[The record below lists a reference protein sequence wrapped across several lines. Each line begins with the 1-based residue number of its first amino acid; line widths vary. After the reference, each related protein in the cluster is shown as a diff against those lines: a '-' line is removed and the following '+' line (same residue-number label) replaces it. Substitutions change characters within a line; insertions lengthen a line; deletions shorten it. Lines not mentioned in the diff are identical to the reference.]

1 MYQDYIITAIFLL
14 IVALVIG
21 GLTIRRYNIP
31 YLYFLGG
38 TLIGATF
45 FRSRLDRKCRC
56 FLSLSVVPSLVISGG
71 SWTLWIVLYHKER
84 RDKWHL
90 IHYLPMFIGY
100 IILIVHLAGF
110 NDHFYET
117 VQLARD
123 LKWAGTEIFWPL
135 SDKWILLAYPFHVLL
150 YIIISVN
157 KLNKIKARVP
167 FYVLPVFQAVF
178 LIPYLDIIYNF
189 VEHDFLFFASG
200 ETLRYIM
207 FGNVFLIFWDVVNIR
222 PRMQKEKEAEIKA
235 YEAEK
240 EAARQAALIQ
250 DAPKEIYPNAGKV
263 ANTDIVF
270 YIEALIQG
278 DEEFPFNKHSKKPI
292 SSSTVPSKTPTGKH
306 SFLPPVPISVSLKNM
321 RASTA
326 HSDLWRKG
334 ISKIKASKPSPKPWV
349 IPQERP
355 SICPLSRLW
364 GILTNRSVTIANLAY
379 GKFGSIR

>member
-45 FRSRLDRKCRC
+45 FIDPVLIGNATVS
-56 FLSLSVVPSLVISGG
+56 FLYPWFLPLLFLVGPGLYG
-71 SWTLWIVLYHKER
+71 SFCTIQER

-100 IILIVHLAGF
+100 IILIIHIAGF

-150 YIIISVN
+150 YIIVSVN
-157 KLNKIKARVP
+157 KLNVMKARVP

-178 LIPYLDIIYNF
+178 LVPYLDIIYNF
-189 VEHDFLFFASG
+189 VEHGFLFFASG

-222 PRMQKEKEAEIKA
+222 PRMQKEKEDEIKA

-240 EAARQAALIQ
+240 EAERQAALVQ
-250 DAPKEIYPNAGKV
+250 ETLKEIYPNAGKITNRDFV
-263 ANTDIVF
+263 L
-270 YIEALIQG
+270 YIDELIQG
-278 DEEFPFNKHSKKPI
+278 NEELPFNKHSKKANFIKKSPFKSTEWDNFFFNTSTNFGFFKKFI
-292 SSSTVPSKTPTGKH
+292 RIQRAIGLIKEGCLENDSVEILAKTVGYSSRAPFYIAFEQIIGK
-306 SFLPPVPISVSLKNM
+306 SLTDY
-321 RASTA
+321 RE
-326 HSDLWRKG
+326 DG
-334 ISKIKASKPSPKPWV
+334 
-349 IPQERP
+349 EE
-355 SICPLSRLW
+355 
-364 GILTNRSVTIANLAY
+364 
-379 GKFGSIR
+379 

>member
-31 YLYFLGG
+31 YQYFLGG
-38 TLIGATF
+38 SLIGATF
-45 FRSRLDRKCRC
+45 FIDPVLIGNATVS
-56 FLSLSVVPSLVISGG
+56 FLYPWFLPLLFLVGPGLYG
-71 SWTLWIVLYHKER
+71 SFCTIQER

-100 IILIVHLAGF
+100 IILIIHIAGF

-150 YIIISVN
+150 YIIVSVN
-157 KLNKIKARVP
+157 KLNVMKARVP

-178 LIPYLDIIYNF
+178 LVPYLDIIYNF

-222 PRMQKEKEAEIKA
+222 PKMQKEKEDEIKA

-240 EAARQAALIQ
+240 EAERQAALVQ
-250 DAPKEIYPNAGKV
+250 ETLKEIYPNAGKITNRDFV
-263 ANTDIVF
+263 L
-270 YIEALIQG
+270 YIDELIQG
-278 DEEFPFNKHSKKPI
+278 NEELPFNKHSKKADFIKKSPFKSTEWDNFFFDTSTNFGFFKKFI
-292 SSSTVPSKTPTGKH
+292 RIQRAIGLIKEGCLENDSVEILAKTVGYSSRAPFYIAFEQIIGK
-306 SFLPPVPISVSLKNM
+306 SLTDY
-321 RASTA
+321 RE
-326 HSDLWRKG
+326 DG
-334 ISKIKASKPSPKPWV
+334 
-349 IPQERP
+349 EE
-355 SICPLSRLW
+355 
-364 GILTNRSVTIANLAY
+364 
-379 GKFGSIR
+379 

>member
-45 FRSRLDRKCRC
+45 FIDPVLIGNATVS
-56 FLSLSVVPSLVISGG
+56 FLYPWFLPLLFLVGPGLYG
-71 SWTLWIVLYHKER
+71 SFCTIQER

-100 IILIVHLAGF
+100 IILIIHIAGF

-135 SDKWILLAYPFHVLL
+135 SDKWILLAFPFHVLL
-150 YIIISVN
+150 YIIVSVN
-157 KLNKIKARVP
+157 KLNVMKARVP

-178 LIPYLDIIYNF
+178 LVPYLDIIYNF

-222 PRMQKEKEAEIKA
+222 PRMQKEKEDEIKA

-240 EAARQAALIQ
+240 EAERQAALVQ
-250 DAPKEIYPNAGKV
+250 EAPKEIYPNAGKITNRDFV
-263 ANTDIVF
+263 L
-270 YIEALIQG
+270 YIDELIQG
-278 DEEFPFNKHSKKPI
+278 NEELPFNKHSKKANFIKKSPFKSTEWDNFFFDTSTNFGFFKKFI
-292 SSSTVPSKTPTGKH
+292 RIQRAIGLIKEGCLENDSVEILAKTVGYSSRAPFYIAFEQIIGK
-306 SFLPPVPISVSLKNM
+306 SLTDY
-321 RASTA
+321 RE
-326 HSDLWRKG
+326 DG
-334 ISKIKASKPSPKPWV
+334 
-349 IPQERP
+349 EE
-355 SICPLSRLW
+355 
-364 GILTNRSVTIANLAY
+364 
-379 GKFGSIR
+379 

>member
-38 TLIGATF
+38 TLIGAVF
-45 FRSRLDRKCRC
+45 FTDPVLIGNAAVS
-56 FLSLSVVPSLVISGG
+56 FLYPWFIPLLFLVGPGLYG
-71 SWTLWIVLYHKER
+71 SFCTITER

-135 SDKWILLAYPFHVLL
+135 SDKWILLAYPFHILL
-150 YIIISVN
+150 YIIVSVN
-157 KLNKIKARVP
+157 KLNKMKARVP

-189 VEHDFLFFASG
+189 VENDFLFFASG

-278 DEEFPFNKHSKKPI
+278 DEEFPFNKHSKKADFI
-292 SSSTVPSKTPTGKH
+292 KH
-306 SFLPPVPISVSLKNM
+306 SPFKNTDWEAFFSATSTNFGFFKKYTRIHRALRLMEEGYLENQSVETLAKTVGYSSRAPFYLSFEQIMGESL
-321 RASTA
+321 
-326 HSDLWRKG
+326 SDYRE
-334 ISKIKASKPSPKPWV
+334 SSIK
-349 IPQERP
+349 
-355 SICPLSRLW
+355 
-364 GILTNRSVTIANLAY
+364 
-379 GKFGSIR
+379 